1 MAKKSF
7 FRRKTAEQIMKDK
20 ELVRTETPLDL
31 AGQVKRLS
39 ENQVLVIA
47 TNIMPMKYY
56 PRSNGYPALSERT
69 YASAKFLKH
78 GTEVKPKR
86 DYTLDEIIE
95 NRKLPFQQRR
105 EAFEA
110 LRKYDSAQYYSGYT
124 VRPAT
129 RTGDSRPRKFSLVQ
143 CVDGTELFAYTRNNA
158 GGTEVKNYGT
168 LEKASR
174 VEKEGSRFE
183 VRIPSRTKKK
193 ERYKVEMNHVATVD
207 SPEKYAIANNL
218 RSTHT
223 CDYLN
228 YKDIRYKFATDRES
242 SDIINI
248 CAHEVAA
255 YLAVIDKMK
264 NEDFNLVPL
273 QMSWIAIPTQHTID
287 ALKKARNQ
295 VLVEYVNEK
304 GKKCHAPL
312 NQGEQEIFL
321 WSLTYNEIKANPG
334 HEGHD
339 RCWFAKEKIANYK
352 F

>member
-1 MAKKSF
+1 MAKKQF
-7 FRRKTAEQIMKDK
+7 FKRKTAEQIIKDK
-20 ELVRTETPLDL
+20 EIIRTETPL
-31 AGQVKRLS
+31 AIAEQVEKLS

-47 TNIMPMKYY
+47 SNIIPRKYY
-56 PRSNGYPALSERT
+56 PQSKGYAALSERT

-86 DYTLDEIIE
+86 DYTLEEIIA
-95 NRKLPFQQRR
+95 NRKLPFQQRK

-110 LRKYDSAQYYSGYT
+110 LRRYDSAQYYSGYT
-124 VRPAT
+124 IRPAT

-143 CVDGTELFAYTRNNA
+143 CVDGTQLFVYTRNNA

-168 LEKASR
+168 LEKAAK

-183 VRIPSRTKKK
+183 IRIPSRTKKK
-193 ERYKVEMNHVATVD
+193 ERYKVEMNSVATID

-218 RSTHT
+218 KSTHT

-228 YKDIRYKFATDRES
+228 YKDMRYKFATDKES

-248 CAHEVAA
+248 CAHEIAA
-255 YLAVIDKMK
+255 YLAIIDKMK
-264 NEDFNLVPL
+264 NEDFNLIPL
-273 QMSWIAIPTQHTID
+273 QMSWIALPTQYTVD
-287 ALKKARNQ
+287 ALKKARNS
-295 VLVEYVNEK
+295 VVVEYVNEK
-304 GKKCHAPL
+304 GKKSYAPL

-321 WSLTYNEIKANPG
+321 WSLTHKQ
-334 HEGHD
+334 GHD
-339 RCWFAKEKIANYK
+339 KCWFAKEKIANYK